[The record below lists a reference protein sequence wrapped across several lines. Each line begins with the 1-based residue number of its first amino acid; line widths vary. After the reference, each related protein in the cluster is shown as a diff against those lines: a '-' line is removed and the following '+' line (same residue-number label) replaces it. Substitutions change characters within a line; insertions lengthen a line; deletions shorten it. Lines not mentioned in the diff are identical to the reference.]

1 MNYPANGTPSS
12 PGAIRGI
19 GKRAMRQPALQ
30 RACLIGSGL
39 DPRRVPEH
47 CRCERG
53 HAGTAGADPG
63 GRGEG
68 GRGASF
74 RTEKY
79 DSTDLETILG
89 ETTSSGEPGSRREV
103 SSVYG
108 EIVAPIIGEANAAPP
123 YRRLD
128 LSVAGRFD
136 HYSDFGSTSNPKL
149 GFSWEFVEGFYLKG
163 TFGTS
168 FQAPLLSQ
176 VHSPLKIETELLSD
190 ATSATGS
197 TDAIVLQ
204 GGNLNLRPEK
214 ARSYT
219 AGFDLKPPMVPGY
232 ELSLNFFHIDFSSKI
247 TTPPT
252 SSPPTSIGSN
262 YSLSDP
268 LLKPFITRDPSQM
281 IVQSY
286 FDSPAFAGDL
296 TGLGPSA
303 VEAIFDGRLTN
314 LAATIESGVDLTTH
328 SPSSPIEVG

>member
-1 MNYPANGTPSS
+1 M
-12 PGAIRGI
+12 
-19 GKRAMRQPALQ
+19 
-30 RACLIGSGL
+30 
-39 DPRRVPEH
+39 
-47 CRCERG
+47 
-53 HAGTAGADPG
+53 
-63 GRGEG
+63 
-68 GRGASF
+68 
-74 RTEKY
+74 
-79 DSTDLETILG
+79 
-89 ETTSSGEPGSRREV
+89 
-103 SSVYG
+103 
-108 EIVAPIIGEANAAPP
+108 
-123 YRRLD
+123 
-128 LSVAGRFD
+128 
-136 HYSDFGSTSNPKL
+136 
-149 GFSWEFVEGFYLKG
+149 KG

-176 VHSPLKIETELLSD
+176 VHSPLKIETELLPD

-197 TDAIVLQ
+197 TDAIVMQ

-296 TGLGPSA
+296 AGLGPSA

-328 SPSSPIEVG
+328 YTVFADRGQLGFSLTVERLLQYDTRTVYFAPLVSLLNTFVEPPKWKGRASAVWTQGPLTASASLNFVNSYPNESSRPRNLSDRGRRATSIWHETSDAVSLPIRNMTLALSVTNITDVHPPRVQIPGS